1 MEPFIKT
8 VERHVEDALKKCG
21 YDQKVT
27 LNVSSRP
34 DLGQYQ
40 YNGVMGIAKEFHTN
54 PIEIAKKLVDVLKE
68 DEYFTNVN
76 MAGPGFIN
84 ISFNNEK
91 LVEYAN
97 EVVSDFNIVV
107 DKKKSKNV
115 LIDYGGANA
124 AKALHVGHMRSA
136 NIGEALKRLY
146 ALVGHKIIGDVHLG
160 DIGRQAGMIIS
171 EMKRINPDLPFFNDD
186 YDNSNPKVEITPKAL
201 AEMYPR
207 ASLAA
212 KEDESRMEEVREI
225 TAMIDKGYKP
235 YIDLW
240 KQVIDVSS
248 NEIKR
253 VYEKLNCN
261 FELWEGELDSYK
273 YIPQTMDVLNPYLY
287 ESEGALV
294 MDVKQDDDKIEM
306 PPLIVIKKDGAT
318 IYATRELATIYS
330 RMKRFNPDEI
340 CYVVDNRQSLYFDQV
355 FRASYKSKLVSK
367 DTELNFY
374 GFGTMNG
381 VDGKPFKTR
390 DGGVMELETLI
401 SLVKDVTYTKLK
413 ESIIG
418 KERDELADKLAIAV
432 LKYADLSPL
441 RNTDYVFDI
450 EKFSSLEGKTG
461 PYILYTA
468 VRINSIFS
476 KLNDD
481 KNDYLIKGI
490 YSDEELNIYVKLIEL
505 TKVIDNAFNE
515 KSLSYICDYLFNLA
529 NLYNKFYSEHNII
542 NETDNDKKESY
553 LGLSKLTYN
562 VIKELLNVLAIDMIE
577 KM

>member
-1 MEPFIKT
+1 MEPFIKI
-8 VERHVEDALKKCG
+8 VEERVKKALLECG
-21 YDQKVT
+21 YEQEVT

-40 YNGVMGIAKEFHTN
+40 YNGVMAIAKQYRTN
-54 PIEIAKKLVDVLKE
+54 PIEIAKKLVSILE
-68 DEYFTNVN
+68 NDEYFTNVN

-84 ISFNNEK
+84 LSFNNEK
-91 LVEYAN
+91 LIEYAN
-97 EVVSDFNIVV
+97 SVINDFNVVV
-107 DKKKSKNV
+107 DKKESKNV
-115 LIDYGGANA
+115 IIDYGGANA

-146 ALVGHKIIGDVHLG
+146 KLVGHKIMGDVHLG
-160 DIGRQAGMIIS
+160 DVGRQAGMVIS
-171 EMKRINPDLPFFNDD
+171 QLKIERPELAFFKED
-186 YDNSNPKVEITPKAL
+186 YDGSNPKIDITSADL
-201 AEMYPR
+201 ARIYPT

-212 KEDESRMEEVREI
+212 SQDEKRMEEVREI

-240 KQVIDVSS
+240 KQVVEVSS
-248 NEIKR
+248 KEIQR
-253 VYEKLNCN
+253 VYDMLNCE
-261 FELWEGELDSYK
+261 FDLWEGELDSYQ
-273 YIPQTMDVLNPYLY
+273 YIPATMEILNPHLY

-294 MDVKQDDDKIEM
+294 MDVKEEEDKLEI
-306 PPLIVIKKDGAT
+306 PPLIVIKKDGAS
-318 IYATRELATIYS
+318 IYATRDLATIYS
-330 RMKRFNPDEI
+330 RVARFNPDEI
-340 CYVVDNRQSLYFDQV
+340 CYVVDNRQGMYFKQV
-355 FRASYKSKLVSK
+355 FRASHNSNLVK
-367 DTELNFY
+367 PETELNFY

-390 DGGVMELETLI
+390 DGGVMELGSLI

-413 ESIIG
+413 ENIVG
-418 KERDELADKLAIAV
+418 EERDLLASKLAIAV
-432 LKYADLSPL
+432 LKYADLCPL
-441 RNTDYVFDI
+441 RNTDYIFDV

-476 KLNDD
+476 KLNDPKD
-481 KNDYLIKGI
+481 SYTIKGV
-490 YSDEELNIYVKLIEL
+490 YSDEETNIYVKLIEL
-505 TKVIDNAFNE
+505 TKVIDNSFNE
-515 KSLSYICDYLFNLA
+515 KTLSYICDYLFNLA

-542 NETDNDKKESY
+542 NETDLDKKESY
-553 LGLSKLTYN
+553 LALSKLTYN

>member
-1 MEPFIKT
+1 MEPFIKV
-8 VERHVEDALKKCG
+8 VEQRVQKALLECG
-21 YDQKVT
+21 FEQDVT

-40 YNGVMGIAKEFHTN
+40 YNGVMAIAKQYRTN
-54 PIEIAKKLVDVLKE
+54 PIEIAKKLVSVLEKDV
-68 DEYFTNVN
+68 YFTNVN

-84 ISFNNEK
+84 LSFNNDK
-91 LVEYAN
+91 LIEYAN
-97 EVVSDFNIVV
+97 SVINDFNVVV
-107 DKKKSKNV
+107 DKKEAKNV
-115 LIDYGGANA
+115 IIDYGGANA

-146 ALVGHKIIGDVHLG
+146 KLVGHKIIGDVHLG
-160 DIGRQAGMIIS
+160 DVGRQAGMVIS
-171 EMKRINPDLPFFNDD
+171 QLKIERPELAFFKED
-186 YDNSNPKVEITPKAL
+186 YDGSNPKIDITSADL
-201 AEMYPR
+201 ARIYPT

-212 KEDESRMEEVREI
+212 SQDEKRMEEVREI

-240 KQVIDVSS
+240 KQIVEVSS
-248 NEIKR
+248 KEIQS
-253 VYEKLNCN
+253 VYDKLNCQ
-261 FELWEGELDSYK
+261 FDLWEGELDSYK
-273 YIPQTMDVLNPYLY
+273 HIPATMEIVNPYLY

-294 MDVKQDDDKIEM
+294 MDVKEEDDKIEI
-306 PPLIVIKKDGAT
+306 PPLIVIKKDGAS

-330 RMKRFNPDEI
+330 RVARFNPDEI
-340 CYVVDNRQSLYFDQV
+340 CYVVDNRQSMYFKQV
-355 FRASYKSKLVSK
+355 FRASHKSKLVK
-367 DTELNFY
+367 PETELNFY

-390 DGGVMELETLI
+390 DGGVMELGSLI

-413 ESIIG
+413 ENIVG
-418 KERDELADKLAIAV
+418 DEREELANKLAIAV

-441 RNTDYVFDI
+441 RNTDYVFDV

-476 KLNDD
+476 KINESQDS
-481 KNDYLIKGI
+481 YEIKGV

-515 KSLSYICDYLFNLA
+515 KTLSYICDYLFNLA

-542 NETDNDKKESY
+542 NETDLDKKESY
-553 LGLSKLTYN
+553 LALSKLTYN

>member
-1 MEPFIKT
+1 MEPFIKV
-8 VERHVEDALKKCG
+8 VEQRVQKALLECG
-21 YDQKVT
+21 FEQDVT

-40 YNGVMGIAKEFHTN
+40 YNGVMAIAKQYRTN
-54 PIEIAKKLVDVLKE
+54 PIEIAKKLVSVLEKDV
-68 DEYFTNVN
+68 YFTNVN

-84 ISFNNEK
+84 LSFNNDK
-91 LVEYAN
+91 LIEYAN
-97 EVVSDFNIVV
+97 SVINDFNVVV
-107 DKKKSKNV
+107 DKKEAKNV
-115 LIDYGGANA
+115 IIDYGGANA

-146 ALVGHKIIGDVHLG
+146 KLVGHKIIGDVHLG
-160 DIGRQAGMIIS
+160 DVGRQAGMVIS
-171 EMKRINPDLPFFNDD
+171 QLKIERPELPFFKED
-186 YDNSNPKVEITPKAL
+186 YDGSNPKIDITSADL
-201 AEMYPR
+201 ARIYPT

-212 KEDESRMEEVREI
+212 SQDEKRMEEVREI

-240 KQVIDVSS
+240 KQIVEVSS
-248 NEIKR
+248 KEIQS
-253 VYEKLNCN
+253 VYDKLNCQ
-261 FELWEGELDSYK
+261 FDLWEGELDSYK
-273 YIPQTMDVLNPYLY
+273 HIPATMEIVNPYLY

-294 MDVKQDDDKIEM
+294 MDVKEEDDKIEI
-306 PPLIVIKKDGAT
+306 PPLIVIKKDGAS

-330 RMKRFNPDEI
+330 RVARFNPDEI
-340 CYVVDNRQSLYFDQV
+340 CYVVDNRQSMYFKQV
-355 FRASYKSKLVSK
+355 FRASHKSKLVK
-367 DTELNFY
+367 PETELNFY

-390 DGGVMELETLI
+390 DGGVMELGSLI

-413 ESIIG
+413 ENIVG
-418 KERDELADKLAIAV
+418 DEREELANKLAIAV

-441 RNTDYVFDI
+441 RNTDYVFDV

-476 KLNDD
+476 KINESQDS
-481 KNDYLIKGI
+481 YEIKGV

-515 KSLSYICDYLFNLA
+515 KTLSYICDYLFNLA

-542 NETDNDKKESY
+542 NETDLDKKESY
-553 LGLSKLTYN
+553 LALSKLTYN